1 MIRKLIKVGGSSI
14 LNKDNFNNLINLI
27 KSKDNDNSIFVISA
41 FGKTSQ
47 ILKNIAF
54 SAKNNNKMDIEKEL
68 NKLFDFFHSLIDIQ
82 INLSKYYENLLRI
95 LIGINITR
103 ELTYKIL
110 DKILAYGELI
120 STELIKNYISDEIFK
135 FDATDVI
142 ITDSNYG
149 NANPIIEISKEK
161 FLKILKH
168 NQAIKYLTQGFI
180 GKDINNNIT
189 TMGFESSNLTA
200 VLFANFLDLKEIFIY
215 TNVNGIRNIDPSLYN
230 ETKCIYSIDY
240 DNAYN
245 LSKLGLKL
253 IYPKMI
259 EIAKK
264 NNIQILFS
272 NFNNSGKEFTL
283 INSNTQL
290 KDSILICHKLKFKSD
305 NNNFL
310 HYSDNLINFKYSI
323 ANNSEDF
330 SDVIFILYNINQ
342 NNFFKFIINSLDI
355 SKFKIDNYDNNCIKI
370 ITEKNN
376 FNYILEKLVLY
387 INKNN

>member
-1 MIRKLIKVGGSSI
+1 MIKKLIKIGGSSI
-14 LNKDNFNNLINLI
+14 LNKENFNNLINLI
-27 KSKDNDNSIFVISA
+27 NSKDNDNSIFIISA

-47 ILKNIAF
+47 ILKNIAI
-54 SAKNNNKMDIEKEL
+54 SAKNNDIKDIEKEL
-68 NKLFDFFHSLIDIQ
+68 NKFFDFFASLTDVKVD
-82 INLSKYYENLLRI
+82 LSKYYENLLRI
-95 LIGINITR
+95 LIGINITK
-103 ELTYKIL
+103 ELTNKIM

-120 STELIKNYISDEIFK
+120 STELIKNYILEEIFI

-142 ITDSNYG
+142 ITDANYG
-149 NANPIIEISKEK
+149 NANPIIEISREK
-161 FLKILKH
+161 FTKIIEQ
-168 NQAIKYLTQGFI
+168 NRAIKYLTQGFI

-215 TNVNGIRNIDPSLYN
+215 TNVNGIRNIDPNLSE

-245 LSKLGLKL
+245 LSMLGLKL

-264 NNIQILFS
+264 NNIQILYK
-272 NFNNSGKEFTL
+272 NFNNSNQEFTL

-290 KDSILICHKLKFKSD
+290 KDSILLFHKLNNKSD
-305 NNNFL
+305 NNSFIYYN
-310 HYSDNLINFKYSI
+310 DNLINFRYNI
-323 ANNSEDF
+323 ANNSEDV

-355 SKFKIDNYDNNCIKI
+355 SKFRIDNYNKNCIKI
-370 ITEKNN
+370 IAGKND
-376 FNYILEKLVLY
+376 FNNILEKLILY
-387 INKNN
+387 INN

>member
-120 STELIKNYISDEIFK
+120 STELIKKYILDDILI
-135 FDATDVI
+135 FDATDII

-149 NANPIIEISKEK
+149 NANPIIDISREK
-161 FLKILKH
+161 FTKLMEENKAK
-168 NQAIKYLTQGFI
+168 KYLTQGFV

-200 VLFANFLDLKEIFIY
+200 VLFANFLELKEIFIY
-215 TNVNGIRNIDPSLYN
+215 TNVNGIRNIDPNWSN
-230 ETKCIYSIDY
+230 NTKCIYSIDY

-264 NNIQILFS
+264 NNIQILFK
-272 NFNNSGKEFTL
+272 NFNNSNQEFTL
-283 INSNTQL
+283 INSNTEL
-290 KDSILICHKLKFKSD
+290 KDSILLFHKLNYKSD
-305 NNNFL
+305 NNSFIS
-310 HYSDNLINFKYSI
+310 YQDNLINFKYNI
-323 ANNSEDF
+323 TNNSEDF

-342 NNFFKFIINSLDI
+342 NNFFKFLINSLDI
-355 SKFKIDNYDNNCIKI
+355 SKFKIDNFDNNCIKI
-370 ITEKNN
+370 IAEKNN

>member
-1 MIRKLIKVGGSSI
+1 MIKKLIKVGGSSI

-82 INLSKYYENLLRI
+82 INLSKYYEKLLRI

-103 ELTYKIL
+103 ELTNKIL

-149 NANPIIEISKEK
+149 NANPIIDISREK
-161 FLKILKH
+161 FTKLMEENKAK
-168 NQAIKYLTQGFI
+168 KYLTQGFV

-264 NNIQILFS
+264 NNIQILFK
-272 NFNNSGKEFTL
+272 NFNNSNEEYTL
-283 INSNTQL
+283 INSNTKL
-290 KDSILICHKLKFKSD
+290 KDSIMLFHTLNNKSI
-305 NNNFL
+305 NKTFIS
-310 HYSDNLINFKYSI
+310 YTDNLINFRYNI

-330 SDVIFILYNINQ
+330 SYVMFILYNINQ
-342 NNFFKFIINSLDI
+342 NNFFKFIINHLDI

-370 ITEKNN
+370 IAEKNDLN
-376 FNYILEKLVLY
+376 NILEKLILY
-387 INKNN
+387 INNH

>member
-1 MIRKLIKVGGSSI
+1 MIKKLIKIGGSSI
-14 LNKDNFNNLINLI
+14 LNKENFNNLINLI
-27 KSKDNDNSIFVISA
+27 NSKDNDNSIFIISA

-47 ILKNIAF
+47 ILKNIAI
-54 SAKNNNKMDIEKEL
+54 SAKNNDIKDIEKEL
-68 NKLFDFFHSLIDIQ
+68 NKFFDFFASLTDVKVD
-82 INLSKYYENLLRI
+82 LSKYYENLLRI
-95 LIGINITR
+95 LIGINITK
-103 ELTYKIL
+103 ELTNKIM

-120 STELIKNYISDEIFK
+120 STELIKNYILEEIFI

-149 NANPIIEISKEK
+149 NANPIIEISREK
-161 FLKILKH
+161 FTKIIEQ
-168 NQAIKYLTQGFI
+168 NRAIKYLTQGFI

-215 TNVNGIRNIDPSLYN
+215 TNVNGIRNIDPNLSE

-245 LSKLGLKL
+245 LSMLGLKL

-264 NNIQILFS
+264 NNIQILYK
-272 NFNNSGKEFTL
+272 NFNNSNQEFTL

-290 KDSILICHKLKFKSD
+290 KDSILLFHKLNNKSD
-305 NNNFL
+305 NNSFIYYN
-310 HYSDNLINFKYSI
+310 DNLINFRYNI
-323 ANNSEDF
+323 ANNSEDV

-355 SKFKIDNYDNNCIKI
+355 SKFRIDNYNKNCIKI
-370 ITEKNN
+370 IAGKND
-376 FNYILEKLVLY
+376 FNNILEKLILY
-387 INKNN
+387 INN